1 MRRQP
6 NDLLRARL
14 LALFLLS
21 LGAVYGSILAWKSER
36 ATSLLFLLWPPLLLG
51 AAALGGASIHERL
64 AGLVDAH
71 VRGRVR
77 SAAGIV
83 YGAILLLLGLG
94 LLVGHRAAGERGLV
108 ILQGLQAVFLLLAGF
123 GRGYLGTL
131 VNAFALTVASILA
144 GGTGAAVSA
153 TLLGGL
159 LAFFLVV
166 DHAARKLTEY
176 PVESLPP
183 AGPILARGA
192 LQALA
197 IFAVLAGWFVVFPAA
212 PYARL
217 ARAASVTIPPDKLA
231 GLLGNLLFLA
241 VGSAIAFY
249 LALRL
254 GGGSAE
260 SSEDVKLVAHV
271 PARRRSQ
278 PVTDGS
284 FVERTPTEKP
294 WSVRIVKLYCRTTEQ
309 LARWGRR
316 RRSFQTPREYAGTL
330 APAGAALELTELFS
344 RARYGREELSESDF
358 ERASQA
364 SREIL
369 DHHRRRS

>member
-21 LGAVYGSILAWKSER
+21 LGAVYGSILAWKPER
-36 ATSLLFLLWPPLLLG
+36 ATSPLFLVWPPLLLG
-51 AAALGGASIHERL
+51 ASALAGASIQERL
-64 AGLVDAH
+64 AGMLDPV

-77 SAAGIV
+77 SAAGV
-83 YGAILLLLGLG
+83 AYGALLVFLGLG
-94 LLVGHRAAGERGLV
+94 LLVGHRAAGERGLGV
-108 ILQGLQAVFLLLAGF
+108 LQGLQAVFLLLAGF
-123 GRGYLGTL
+123 GRGHLGTL
-131 VNAFALTVASILA
+131 VNAFALTAASILA

-159 LAFFLVV
+159 LPFFLVA
-166 DHAARKLTEY
+166 DHAARKLTDY
-176 PVESLPP
+176 PVETLPP
-183 AGPILARGA
+183 AGPILGRGA

-197 IFAVLAGWFVVFPAA
+197 IAALLAGCFAIVPPA

-231 GLLGNLLFLA
+231 GLLGNLLFVA
-241 VGSAIAFY
+241 VSSAIAFY

-254 GGGSAE
+254 GGGSAD

-278 PVTDGS
+278 AVRDRS
-284 FVERTPTEKP
+284 FAEGTPAEKP

-344 RARYGREELSESDF
+344 RARYGREELSESDY

-369 DHHRRRS
+369 DHHRGQS

>member
-21 LGAVYGSILAWKSER
+21 LGAVYGSILAWKPER
-36 ATSLLFLLWPPLLLG
+36 ATSLVFLVCPPLLLG

-64 AGLVDAH
+64 AGLVDPQL
-71 VRGRVR
+71 RGRVR
-77 SAAGIV
+77 SAAGIG
-83 YGAILLLLGLG
+83 YGALLLLLGLG

-131 VNAFALTVASILA
+131 VNAFALTAASILA

-159 LAFFLVV
+159 LAFFLVA
-166 DHAARKLTEY
+166 DHAARTLTDY

-183 AGPILARGA
+183 AGPILARGV

-197 IFAVLAGWFVVFPAA
+197 IAAALSGWFALFPAA

-217 ARAASVTIPPDKLA
+217 ARQAAGTIPPEKLA
-231 GLLGNLLFLA
+231 GLLGNLLVVA
-241 VGSAIAFY
+241 ASSAIAFY

-254 GGGSAE
+254 GGGSAD
-260 SSEDVKLVAHV
+260 SSEEVTLVAHV

-278 PVTDGS
+278 PVRDGS
-284 FVERTPTEKP
+284 FVEGTPSEKP
-294 WSVRIVKLYCRTTEQ
+294 WCVRIVKLYCRTTQQ
-309 LARWGRR
+309 LARWGLR
-316 RRSFQTPREYAGTL
+316 RRSFQTPREYAATL

-344 RARYGREELSESDF
+344 RARYGREELSESDY

-369 DHHRRRS
+369 DHHRGRS